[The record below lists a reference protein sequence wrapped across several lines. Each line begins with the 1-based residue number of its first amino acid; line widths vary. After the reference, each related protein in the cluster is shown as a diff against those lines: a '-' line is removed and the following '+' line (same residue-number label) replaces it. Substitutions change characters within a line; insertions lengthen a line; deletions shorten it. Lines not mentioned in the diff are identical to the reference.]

1 MKLCLN
7 KLTKQPY
14 AVKMMAKYDLE
25 KELVSMAEYDLM
37 VNIKPHPNIVTAIEF
52 ISTEIWTYLVMEL
65 ANGSE
70 L

>member
-1 MKLCLN
+1 
-7 KLTKQPY
+7 
-14 AVKMMAKYDLE
+14 MAKYDLE